1 MSVKLS
7 YRRNGFGKR
16 MLQSLEEHAKV
27 LEYKKVVL
35 ETNNDWE
42 SALNFYTSNGYQMV
56 AEDGECMHFEKFL
69 S

>member
-1 MSVKLS
+1 
-7 YRRNGFGKR
+7 